1 MSVLVE
7 IVVGEFNF
15 LERDVVFHPL
25 GARHRGVGVD
35 VQLGLE
41 LRLGLASHCPLIAG
55 VLVAAIIGQHHVQE
69 DKVLSFGIQTFHA
82 DLQGR
87 KHSSERTKWH
97 TLKVNSRKKGKDV
110 NDIKC

>member
-15 LERDVVFHPL
+15 LEGDVVFHPL

-41 LRLGLASHCPLIAG
+41 LRLRLASHRPLVAR
-55 VLVAAIIGQHHVQE
+55 VLVSAIISQNHVQE
-69 DKVLSFGIQTFHA
+69 DKVLPFGIQTFHA
-82 DLQGR
+82 DLQGG
-87 KHSSERTKWH
+87 KHPSERKMA
-97 TLKVNSRKKGKDV
+97 KIKEKSGKGV
-110 NDIKC
+110 IDIK